1 MLSTEC
7 LNELDVL
14 GLRAGL
20 DENAKVGL
28 TLVEGLGTLTETT
41 SQAVMK
47 ECVLQD
53 LLNGERDSE
62 APRSANRLFY

>member
-1 MLSTEC
+1 VLRTEC
-7 LNELDVL
+7 FNELDVL

-41 SQAVMK
+41 SKAVMN
-47 ECVLQD
+47 ECVLQN
-53 LLNGERDSE
+53 LLNGERGSE
-62 APRSANRLFY
+62 APRPANRLFY

>member
-1 MLSTEC
+1 MLSTES

-14 GLRAGL
+14 GFRTGL

-41 SQAVMK
+41 SKAVMN

-53 LLNGERDSE
+53 LLNGERVSE
-62 APRSANRLFY
+62 APRPANRLFY